1 MSKWQSKELPI
12 PLTILALFISSVSDK
27 IEELTSI
34 PSKVVLYIG
43 LIILLIPLYIWIRGW
58 LKSRK

>member
-1 MSKWQSKELPI
+1 MNEIKNN
-12 PLTILALFISSVSDK
+12 PLLFSVLGLLVFQFVDK

-34 PSKVVLYIG
+34 PSKVVE
-43 LIILLIPLYIWIRGW
+43 IIALVLTLIPIYFWIRDW

>member
-1 MSKWQSKELPI
+1 MNEIKNN
-12 PLTILALFISSVSDK
+12 PLLFSVLGILVFQFVDK

-34 PSKVVLYIG
+34 PSKVVA
-43 LIILLIPLYIWIRGW
+43 IIALVLTLIPIYFWIRDW

>member
-1 MSKWQSKELPI
+1 MNEIKNN
-12 PLTILALFISSVSDK
+12 PLLFSMLGLLVFQFADK

-34 PSKVVLYIG
+34 PSKVVAVVALVFT
-43 LIILLIPLYIWIRGW
+43 LIPLYIWIRDW

>member
-1 MSKWQSKELPI
+1 MNEIKNN
-12 PLTILALFISSVSDK
+12 PLFFSVLGLLIFQFADK

-34 PSKVVLYIG
+34 PSKVVGFIALVFT
-43 LIILLIPLYIWIRGW
+43 LIPLYFWIRDW

>member
-1 MSKWQSKELPI
+1 MNEIKNN
-12 PLTILALFISSVSDK
+12 PLLFSVLGLLVFQFVDK

-34 PSKVVLYIG
+34 PSKVVA
-43 LIILLIPLYIWIRGW
+43 IIALVLTLIPIYFWIRDW

>member
-1 MSKWQSKELPI
+1 MNEIKNN
-12 PLTILALFISSVSDK
+12 PLLFSVLGLLVFQFLDK

-34 PSKVVLYIG
+34 PSKVVA
-43 LIILLIPLYIWIRGW
+43 IIALVLTLIPIYFWIRDW

>member
-1 MSKWQSKELPI
+1 MNEIKNN
-12 PLTILALFISSVSDK
+12 PLLFSVLGLLVFQFVDK

-34 PSKVVLYIG
+34 PSKVVA
-43 LIILLIPLYIWIRGW
+43 IIALVLTLIPLCIWIRDW

>member
-1 MSKWQSKELPI
+1 MNEIKDN
-12 PLTILALFISSVSDK
+12 PLLFSVLGLLVFQFVDK

-34 PSKVVLYIG
+34 PSKVVA
-43 LIILLIPLYIWIRGW
+43 IIALVLTLIPIYFWIRDW